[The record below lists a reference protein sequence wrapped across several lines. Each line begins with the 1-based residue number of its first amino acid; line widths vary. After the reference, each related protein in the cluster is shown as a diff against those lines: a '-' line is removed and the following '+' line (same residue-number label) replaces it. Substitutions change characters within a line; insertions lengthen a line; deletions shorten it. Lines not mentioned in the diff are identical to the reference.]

1 LEHTTAAAFLLDS
14 VGRIVYMNRSAEE
27 ILSSADGLMLRRN
40 KVIATNPTQQSK
52 LRLLIGAAIASAQ
65 TSPPSP
71 AGAIALERRSGHRPL
86 FVRVLPLRVDLER
99 GQMPP
104 GHALLLIA
112 DPDVAVKDPTDFLK
126 DLFSLTTAEIE
137 VAVSLR
143 AGLSLT
149 EIAAA
154 RRVSIETVRSQ
165 IKSIL
170 QKTNTRR
177 QGDLILLLTTL
188 IT

>member
-1 LEHTTAAAFLLDS
+1 
-14 VGRIVYMNRSAEE
+14 
-27 ILSSADGLMLRRN
+27 
-40 KVIATNPTQQSK
+40 
-52 LRLLIGAAIASAQ
+52 
-65 TSPPSP
+65 
-71 AGAIALERRSGHRPL
+71 
-86 FVRVLPLRVDLER
+86 
-99 GQMPP
+99 MPP